1 MFQVFS
7 FSFCSASGG
16 VQGAGRGENKDS
28 WPKLA
33 KGMFHSIWRPIKAIK
48 TERSVWRATVAWGL
62 AGISWWVVRN
72 WLVHHLFYKYAYR
85 NCIYHYHYY
94 YFSPFS
100 VLANSFYLILWVLL
114 LSFFFQFSHLSHW
127 EKGASKRLSD
137 DELGAGFN
145 HSTVL
150 SCSRTNHLCF
160 FLCLSKT
167 RIYFFPTVASYCKL
181 NSCSIICS

>member
-33 KGMFHSIWRPIKAIK
+33 KGMFHSIWRPIRAIK

-72 WLVHHLFYKYAYR
+72 CLVHHLFYKYAYR

-114 LSFFFQFSHLSHW
+114 LSFFSNSLTYPTGRR
-127 EKGASKRLSD
+127 ERAKGSVMMNWVLGSTTAQCCPAPGPITYAS
-137 DELGAGFN
+137 
-145 HSTVL
+145 
-150 SCSRTNHLCF
+150 F
-160 FLCLSKT
+160 FAYL
-167 RIYFFPTVASYCKL
+167 RHVYIFFPLLLPTA
-181 NSCSIICS
+181 N